1 MWLQGVCSMGCLWTV
16 CTLSG
21 EGYSALQ
28 QCVLAFLHWLADQKT
43 GLGRPPG
50 VRWSL
55 PRERP
60 LRWQSVID
68 GRNKDWADLRTQ
80 PVPVLRNRTS
90 GPSRRSTFKAA
101 AGTPWLPAQLLK
113 GGNSKRK
120 KWEPDHSRQSQVN
133 MASAYL
139 HPTPTRSGV
148 PAASEEPDIIKSH
161 HPLVS
166 LTTSKTQQVTENP
179 KRSGEPGSHSPW
191 NT

>member
-1 MWLQGVCSMGCLWTV
+1 MCCARAGVFTVFKHLKLSGHVTTGCLLHGVSLTV

-28 QCVLAFLHWLADQKT
+28 QCVPAFLHWLADQKT
-43 GLGRPPG
+43 GPRPPPG
-50 VRWSL
+50 VRWSLL

-68 GRNKDWADLRTQ
+68 ERNKDWADLRTLCLFLCWGTEPQ
-80 PVPVLRNRTS
+80 DLQE
-90 GPSRRSTFKAA
+90 GAPSSAA
-101 AGTPWLPAQLLK
+101 AGDTWLPAQLLK

-120 KWEPDHSRQSQVN
+120 KWGAWPLRQSQVN

-148 PAASEEPDIIKSH
+148 PVVSEELWH
-161 HPLVS
+161 H
-166 LTTSKTQQVTENP
+166 
-179 KRSGEPGSHSPW
+179 
-191 NT
+191 